1 MHFSG
6 FSSRQQEVLHDN
18 LIFKL
23 VELMQDKIMSLYN
36 GQIQFDERT
45 FAKKIL
51 KIYKILKKLENGKN
65 QKPNMSESFQELS
78 NLLMQNYKDNTS
90 IGSSILGGQSS
101 ILSGFNA
108 HIKDNRSNTFSSN
121 NENRNQKIN
130 DLLSNTNLQ
139 GSLVNEKDKI

>member
-1 MHFSG
+1 MQFSG

>member
-1 MHFSG
+1 MQFSG

-121 NENRNQKIN
+121 NETRNQKIN
-130 DLLSNTNLQ
+130 DLL
-139 GSLVNEKDKI
+139 